1 MKASKVNVLKKKLQR
16 ASNKTPIRN
25 RFQLKFGKYL
35 RPGRGGGGGG
45 DRSKKIKEKK
55 KMVEELEEELE
66 EEMERLND
74 EEDGDLF
81 GDGVV
86 VDGNHI
92 YFNSDVTKKS
102 IFDLCQA
109 INSLALDHV
118 TMAAHMNIKEVPIYL
133 HINSNG
139 GSVFAAFTA
148 IDVILG
154 CKVPVYTVIEG
165 ASASAATIMSVVGAK
180 RYIRPN
186 SYMLIH
192 ELRSGCWG
200 RMSEMED
207 EMKNNKKIMKRIK
220 KIYKAHT
227 HIPEEEMKEI
237 LKHDLWWD
245 ADKCIE
251 TGLVDE
257 LYVD

>member
-1 MKASKVNVLKKKLQR
+1 MVASKINQLKRRLSKAVR
-16 ASNKTPIRN
+16 TPIHN
-25 RFQLKFGKYL
+25 RFSFKAK
-35 RPGRGGGGGG
+35 GRGGGGGG
-45 DRSKKIKEKK
+45 GGDREKSRSRTIKEKK
-55 KMVEELEEELE
+55 KQMEDLENELE
-66 EEMERLND
+66 EEMDLLNGD
-74 EEDGDLF
+74 DDGDLM

-86 VDGNHI
+86 VEGNHI
-92 YFNSDVTKKS
+92 YYNSDVTKKS

-109 INSLALDHV
+109 INSLALDNIV
-118 TMAAHMNIKEVPIYL
+118 MAAQMNIKEIPIYL

-148 IDVILG
+148 IDVIQN

-165 ASASAATIMSVVGAK
+165 ASASAATIMSVVGVK
-180 RYIRPN
+180 RFIRPN
-186 SYMLIH
+186 GYMLIH
-192 ELRSGCWG
+192 ELRSACWG

-220 KIYKAHT
+220 KIYKDRT
-227 HIPEEEMKEI
+227 NISEEDMKEI
-237 LKHDLWWD
+237 LKHDIWWD